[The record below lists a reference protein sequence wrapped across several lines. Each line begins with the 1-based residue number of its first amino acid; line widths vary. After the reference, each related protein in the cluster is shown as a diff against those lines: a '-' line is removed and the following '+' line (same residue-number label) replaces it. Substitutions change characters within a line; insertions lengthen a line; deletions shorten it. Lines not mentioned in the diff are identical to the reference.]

1 MSAAGANPDDDTDDA
16 SPQGAA
22 ADNTEEPETD
32 GGAEDQGDD
41 QGTVLCTIMSMP
53 DGSFQLL
60 SGDEDDGDESDE
72 TGDMQTDGEEPSK
85 PEPQTFDAP
94 GPLLAAVLKLVKA
107 NSSDG
112 DAAFNEGYE
121 GSAEPTPKGGE

>member
-1 MSAAGANPDDDTDDA
+1 MSAAGNSDDPTAD
-16 SPQGAA
+16 PVGAA
-22 ADNTEEPETD
+22 ADNTEQPETD

-53 DGSFQLL
+53 DGSFQLIA
-60 SGDEDDGDESDE
+60 GDEDDGDESDE
-72 TGDMQTDGEEPSK
+72 TSGDMMTEGEEPSK
-85 PEPQTFDAP
+85 PESQTFSAP
-94 GPLLAAVLKLVKA
+94 GPLLAAVLRLVKA

-121 GSAEPTPKGGE
+121 GSSSPTPKSE

>member
-1 MSAAGANPDDDTDDA
+1 MSAAGNSDDPTTADPA
-16 SPQGAA
+16 GAA
-22 ADNTEEPETD
+22 ADNTEQPETD

-53 DGSFQLL
+53 DGSFQLIA
-60 SGDEDDGDESDE
+60 GDEDDGDESDE
-72 TGDMQTDGEEPSK
+72 TSGDMQTEGEEPSK
-85 PEPQTFDAP
+85 PEPMTFSAP

-121 GSAEPTPKGGE
+121 GDKTPTTKE